1 MNEEYMFEILFH
13 KDSVKRVA
21 VRANVA
27 GRLCRSKHPF
37 VGPFAES
44 GEVVRIDNP
53 ITPISGQLQALRQ
66 NRNLGIVGWHTQT
79 DPERQS
85 TVPPVT
91 FCQE

>member
-1 MNEEYMFEILFH
+1 MEEEYMLDILFH
-13 KDSVKRVA
+13 KDSVNRVT

-27 GRLCRSKHPF
+27 DRLCRSKHLV

-44 GEVVRIDNP
+44 GKVVRIDNP
-53 ITPISGQLQALRQ
+53 ITPVSGQLQAFRQ
-66 NRNLGIVGWHTQT
+66 NRNVGIVEWHTQT

-91 FCQE
+91 VCQE